1 MNVLILLVLK
11 EKLDKLQTIFPS
23 GCHKFTLR
31 DQIVKLNFKD
41 MVLHTEENQKLCD
54 VRRRPMLRRP
64 AVQLK
69 YVNRDRLTHS
79 QSLVIIELVYKVL
92 YFKHLVNVLYRS

>member
-11 EKLDKLQTIFPS
+11 EKLDKLQAIFPS
-23 GCHKFTLR
+23 GYHKFTLR
-31 DQIVKLNFKD
+31 DQSVKLNFKD
-41 MVLHTEENQKLCD
+41 MVLYTAENQKLCD
-54 VRRRPMLRRP
+54 VRRRPVLRRP

-79 QSLVIIELVYKVL
+79 QSLVIIELELDLGSSASPVI
-92 YFKHLVNVLYRS
+92 